1 MVCQGLDPTGKG
13 REYPDHSV
21 TKLRQEVRVKLG
33 REVFLLT
40 RHQFPFNFHACNTM
54 HSVAGL
60 TLGKEVTGI
69 VDNTRTMGK
78 NTLYIALGRF
88 ADPKSIYLAHPIDV
102 VKTDHPRAKDGF
114 PYFDVHSDKSCLD
127 FNKRIEEIAKR
138 DIICKASSLKQIN

>member
-1 MVCQGLDPTGKG
+1 
-13 REYPDHSV
+13 
-21 TKLRQEVRVKLG
+21 
-33 REVFLLT
+33 
-40 RHQFPFNFHACNTM
+40 M

-102 VKTDHPRAKDGF
+102 VKTDHPRAKEGF
-114 PYFDVHSDKSCLD
+114 PYFDVHSDKSCLE
-127 FNKRIEEIAKR
+127 FNKVIEEIAKR
-138 DIICKASSLKQIN
+138 DIICKVSSLK